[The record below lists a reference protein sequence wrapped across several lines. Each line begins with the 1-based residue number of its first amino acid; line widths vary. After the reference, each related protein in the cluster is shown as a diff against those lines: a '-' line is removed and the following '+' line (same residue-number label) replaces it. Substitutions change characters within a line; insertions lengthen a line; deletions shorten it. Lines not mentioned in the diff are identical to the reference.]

1 MVELTRRGFLAGLF
15 ATAVIVANVPKASLL
30 ADVIEPIDP
39 WGIKAPPGWTYQWV
53 RSALLGEPDPE
64 NVQKR
69 LDNGWTF
76 VLPAAHPGAP
86 VSTVQKAIETS
97 GLILMQ
103 KTTAAVDAYAAQFK
117 CQDCKGVGKV
127 EQKIDFEESEGAIV
141 WRQCQTCRGSGR
153 KPAAQA

>member
-30 ADVIEPIDP
+30 ADVVEPIDP

-76 VLPAAHPGAP
+76 VLPATHPGAP
-86 VSTVQKAIETS
+86 VSTIQKAIETS
-97 GLILMQ
+97 GLILME
-103 KTTAAVDAYAAQFK
+103 KSNEAIEAYEARFR
-117 CQDCKGVGKV
+117 CPDCKGVGKRQ
-127 EQKIDFEESEGAIV
+127 EAIEIASDGSGGGIR
-141 WRQCQTCRGSGR
+141 WTFCNACRGSGR
-153 KPAAQA
+153 KPT